1 MQRSFLKILVIGL
14 LLPLP
19 IYAQSVADIARENR
33 ETKAAQDASGV
44 KSKVITNQDLGEGP
58 EGKPELREQPRSR
71 AAVRT
76 TDFSPSDRANDQRG
90 EQWRKQIKE
99 QETKIANLQAR
110 LDQIDAALRSNRNA
124 QGAYNRYQTAQ
135 QDKAAQLQLELDEQ
149 HKKLEEME
157 DAARHAGTPSSVF
170 DR

>member
-1 MQRSFLKILVIGL
+1 MQKLFLKLLAIGML
-14 LLPLP
+14 LSLPV
-19 IYAQSVADIARENR
+19 YAQSVADIARENR
-33 ETKAAQDASGV
+33 DAKAAQDATGA
-44 KSKVITNQDLGEGP
+44 KPKVITNQDLGESP
-58 EGKPELREQPRSR
+58 EGKPELGLQPRSR
-71 AAVRT
+71 IAAST
-76 TDFSPSDRANDQRG
+76 PDTGLSANSQRG

-135 QDKAAQLQLELDEQ
+135 QDKAAQLRLELDEQ
-149 HKKLEEME
+149 KKKLEEME

>member
-1 MQRSFLKILVIGL
+1 M

-19 IYAQSVADIARENR
+19 VYAQSVADTARENR
-33 ETKAAQDASGV
+33 EAKAAQDATGI
-44 KSKVITNQDLGEGP
+44 KPKIITNQDLGESP
-58 EGKPELREQPRSR
+58 EGKPKLGLQPRSR
-71 AAVRT
+71 IAASS
-76 TDFSPSDRANDQRG
+76 TDTHISANTQHS

-110 LDQIDAALRSNRNA
+110 LDQIDAALRAKRNA

-135 QDKAAQLQLELDEQ
+135 QDKAAQLQLELGEQ

-157 DAARHAGTPSSVF
+157 DAVRHSGIGDSVY